1 MYVKMVATIGTIV
14 ALGGLVLG
22 HGTDPTDESPLRPLL
37 AHGMLVTGG
46 LAAIV
51 IAIAAVVGSRKR

>member
-1 MYVKMVATIGTIV
+1 MVATIGTIV

-46 LAAIV
+46 LAAIAIAIA

>member
-1 MYVKMVATIGTIV
+1 MVATIGTIV